1 MERKLL
7 ATQADGASGHAG
19 VWLRG
24 EPPSARA
31 AARALQAQ
39 PLHKLRGPS
48 GPRPATCGAGSILPC
63 RSGSQS
69 QKDGHPSPQRMSTVP
84 GLARQTGLQRGRH
97 RAQTPQGGLPPITP
111 ICLLSRCPCHR
122 RGQMGLR
129 DSAGTRLGPGDT
141 DGLFAQRTCAEHSR
155 ILRTGARNRAPWANV
170 LVLSESARTR
180 GGRRTKRGTHE
191 GQRRAAST
199 PEKTDGTRRA
209 TAGRAQQQTG
219 SQQRK
224 LGGRSLRR
232 GAIAGT
238 VAGACA
244 RRRGR
249 EDEGAHHAEQ
259 SRGVWGPLARRSVA
273 GRSLRTRPSQTQS
286 APEAPRF
293 YCDLL

>member
-1 MERKLL
+1 MDTPPRRGR
-7 ATQADGASGHAG
+7 APSQGWPGRRVCRGGGTGRR
-19 VWLRG
+19 LRR
-24 EPPSARA
+24 EVSPQSRPSACCHGVPA
-31 AARALQAQ
+31 TGEAGWGSGT
-39 PLHKLRGPS
+39 LRGPGSALGTQTASSLSERAPSTRVYSAPGHGIGRRGPTFLSCRSQPARGAGGGRSEGHTRDS
-48 GPRPATCGAGSILPC
+48 GGRPAP
-63 RSGSQS
+63 
-69 QKDGHPSPQRMSTVP
+69 
-84 GLARQTGLQRGRH
+84 
-97 RAQTPQGGLPPITP
+97 
-111 ICLLSRCPCHR
+111 R
-122 RGQMGLR
+122 R
-129 DSAGTRLGPGDT
+129 
-141 DGLFAQRTCAEHSR
+141 
-155 ILRTGARNRAPWANV
+155 
-170 LVLSESARTR
+170 
-180 GGRRTKRGTHE
+180 RRT
-191 GQRRAAST
+191 
-199 PEKTDGTRRA
+199 GTRRA

>member
-1 MERKLL
+1 MD
-7 ATQADGASGHAG
+7 T
-19 VWLRG
+19 
-24 EPPSARA
+24 PPR
-31 AARALQAQ
+31 
-39 PLHKLRGPS
+39 
-48 GPRPATCGAGSILPC
+48 
-63 RSGSQS
+63 
-69 QKDGHPSPQRMSTVP
+69 
-84 GLARQTGLQRGRH
+84 RGR
-97 RAQTPQGGLPPITP
+97 APSQGWPGRRVCRGGGTGRRLRREVPPPITP

-122 RGQMGLR
+122 RGRMGLR

-155 ILRTGARNRAPWANV
+155 ILRTRARNRAPWANV